1 MKTTW
6 SAGVL
11 IGVLCGLW
19 MLVMGYSGWYKDPVM
34 LNMFWM
40 VILIQIGC
48 LVWGLRKTAGEGKQY
63 WGQVGQGTLMS
74 LIGAAIIF
82 VVSLLFTTVLFPNYF
97 AELKAIQEEM
107 LRNAGKS
114 QAEISATLDAG
125 AAMQTPIANALSG
138 VIGTIMTGF
147 VCSLIIGAFVRNKGG
162 SVEAKA

>member
-6 SAGVL
+6 IAGVL

-19 MLVMGYSGWYKDPVM
+19 MLVMGYTGWYKDPVM
-34 LNMFWM
+34 LNMFWV

-48 LVWGLRKTAGEGKQY
+48 LVWGLQKTAGDGKQY

-82 VVSLLFTTVLFPNYF
+82 VVSLFFTTVLFPNYF
-97 AELKAIQEEM
+97 EELRSIQEEM

-114 QAEISATLDAG
+114 QAEITATLNAS
-125 AAMQTPIANALSG
+125 ASMQKPVMNALSG
-138 VIGTIMTGF
+138 VIGTVVTGF

-162 SVEAKA
+162 SDEAKD